1 MTEKNILGGKLK
13 LFNVKLSLINIKTI
27 INILEIEKLRVDIEV
42 GFSEQDRIH
51 ALMYLESI
59 LERLNNGKPAVL

>member
-1 MTEKNILGGKLK
+1 MIGKK
-13 LFNVKLSLINIKTI
+13 YKEFNVILSSQNIKTI
-27 INILEIEKLRVDIEV
+27 VDILEIEKLRVDIEV
-42 GFSEQDRIH
+42 GFNEGDKIH